1 MNTPSR
7 QAHYIAEWRTQRFE
21 VIVDYEGE
29 EVLFGY
35 AETYTGGATMYL
47 AKLVPWA
54 SNPRVRKRKFAMPQ
68 LVMKEWR
75 SSVEQR
81 SAEVKAVQNALKHIR
96 VRPMGNDIWEIRED
110 HRAL

>member
-1 MNTPSR
+1 MTAAKN
-7 QAHYIAEWRTQRFE
+7 QAVYIAEWRTYRFE
-21 VIVDYEGE
+21 VVCDCDGQEIV
-29 EVLFGY
+29 FGY
-35 AETYTGGATMYL
+35 ASSHTGGATMYL

-110 HRAL
+110 HQAL